1 MSPLTL
7 LIAPPLPVLVA
18 ALMALLVFALTA
30 LSSKKVTERLAKG
43 QGEPSG
49 VEAGFY
55 WLHTVSKW
63 GAIALLSYLCVGS
76 IVWIAGNNDENVTR
90 IFDQAGMVIVILV
103 AVVIVPLAA
112 VFIPVSLRM
121 QTIEKNAAKEGADL
135 ENNREYKALK
145 ALDDKLWFLHVLF
158 APFFLALAALALLAI
173 AKLFFN
179 L

>member
-1 MSPLTL
+1 MSLLAL
-7 LIAPPLPVLVA
+7 LIMPPLPVLVA

-30 LSSKKVTERLAKG
+30 FLSEKAAERLAKE

-49 VEAGFY
+49 RESGFY
-55 WLHTVSKW
+55 WLYTVSKW
-63 GAIALLSYLCVGS
+63 GAIALLPYLCVGG
-76 IVWIAGNNDENVTR
+76 ILWVAGNNNENVTR
-90 IFDQAGMVIVILV
+90 IFDQAGMIIVMLG
-103 AVVIVPLAA
+103 AVVIVLLAA

-121 QTIEKNAAKEGADL
+121 RTIEKNAAKEGTDL

-145 ALDDKLWFLHVLF
+145 ALDDKLWFLHDPR
-158 APFFLALAALALLAI
+158 AGFFPALAALAIFAI

>member
-7 LIAPPLPVLVA
+7 LINPPLPVLAA

-30 LSSKKVTERLAKG
+30 LFSEKATERLAKG

-55 WLHTVSKW
+55 WLHAVSKW
-63 GAIALLSYLCVGS
+63 GAIALLLYLCVGG
-76 IVWIAGNNDENVTR
+76 IGWVAGNNNENVTH
-90 IFDQAGMVIVILV
+90 IFDQAGMGILILA

-112 VFIPVSLRM
+112 VFIPVSLRL

-145 ALDDKLWFLHVLF
+145 ALDDKLWFLRDPR
-158 APFFLALAALALLAI
+158 AGFFPALAALSIFAI